1 MLFQRLLHSAV
12 GKLLFSN
19 AIIKAFASFI
29 SEFQMRVDSFLFHL
43 VSGNC

>member
-19 AIIKAFASFI
+19 AIKAFASFI
-29 SEFQMRVDSFLFHL
+29 SEFQMRVDTFLFHL